1 MPTIIKKFQ
10 YSGLINTVTIPAGAT
25 SVDMY
30 LWGGA
35 GAGGGGDAGGPGGS
49 GAAGHYVTKTGY
61 SLTSNVNDTLE
72 VAVGGGGA
80 GGGSGGGAPGGTN
93 GKGKTDFSGG
103 EGGNAGPRPYSGAGG
118 GAAPRSAG
126 A

>member
-1 MPTIIKKFQ
+1 MQ
-10 YSGLINTVTIPAGAT
+10 V
-25 SVDMY
+25 VD
-30 LWGGA
+30 
-35 GAGGGGDAGGPGGS
+35 GDAGGPGGS

-103 EGGNAGPRPYSGAGG
+103 EGGNAGPRSIF
-118 GAAPRSAG
+118 RSRRRSRRSHDIIHRRYRSCDG
-126 A
+126 RWRRIRCRSR